1 MTEFT
6 NVPGVTKHKEDE
18 GDYKPK
24 KKERKKENATAC

>member
-24 KKERKKENATAC
+24 KKRKKENATAC